1 MEINIFWLFI
11 NVKKIQFPDEVL
23 SSGLDSASFLS
34 NSRRCSQPGLLES
47 SQDFE
52 VKEQRW

>member
-23 SSGLDSASFLS
+23 SSGLDSASFLG